1 MNASS
6 VAYRCVLAATALNG
20 LLAGETVDRFI
31 FGRSA
36 WKRLGVEAWARYSRE
51 ADLTVRG
58 AMVYPSEAIGGSLLS
73 IAAALSVL
81 RHRGRPNEA
90 VAPLAA
96 AAALSTV
103 GLLVTAK
110 AAPYMLRVGRPGD
123 DARALRGAFGGFF
136 RWSALRGACQ
146 VLAFGANLWSL
157 SRLCG
162 DRAGRRKPSIFRS

>member
-1 MNASS
+1 MSASS
-6 VAYRCVLAATALNG
+6 VAYRCALAAAALDG

-31 FGRSA
+31 IGRSA

-58 AMVYPSEAIGGSLLS
+58 ALVYPPEAIGGSLFS

-81 RHRGRPNEA
+81 RRRRGRPKEA
-90 VAPLAA
+90 VVPLAA
-96 AAALSTV
+96 AAALSTA

-110 AAPYMLRVGRPGD
+110 AAPYMLRVGRLGD
-123 DARALRGAFGGFF
+123 DAPALREAFDGFH

-157 SRLCG
+157 AALRRSR
-162 DRAGRRKPSIFRS
+162 R